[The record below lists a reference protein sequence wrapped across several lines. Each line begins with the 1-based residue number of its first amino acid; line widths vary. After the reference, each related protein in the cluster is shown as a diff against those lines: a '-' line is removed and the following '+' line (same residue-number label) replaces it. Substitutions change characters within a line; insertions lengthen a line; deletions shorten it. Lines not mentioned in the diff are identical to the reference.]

1 MSGLTYQQN
10 AVLERL
16 KRNNEIFLQLNSD
29 IKGRANFLIAAST
42 SIVGVITAAKF
53 LPNTATSEGTEFL
66 LLSLVCLCSIGIYW
80 YASLI
85 WKGGYTALDGSD
97 NVDTLYDSY
106 INKERDI
113 AYCNMLSDLCTAFR
127 NNKKENLSRGKNLEI
142 MVNIFM
148 AQLFFLAL
156 SVGWTSYLVL
166 YITLT

>member
-16 KRNNEIFLQLNSD
+16 QRNNEMFLQLNND

-42 SIVGVITAAKF
+42 SIVGIITAAKF
-53 LPNTATSEGTEFL
+53 LPDTSASEGAEFV

-85 WKGGYTALDGSD
+85 WKGGHTALDGTD
-97 NVDTLYDSY
+97 NVDALYDSY
-106 INKERDI
+106 INKERDV
-113 AYCNMLSDLCTAFR
+113 AYCNMLSDLCTAFGNNR
-127 NNKKENLSRGKNLEI
+127 NENLSRGGNLEI
-142 MVNIFM
+142 MVKIFM

-156 SVGWTSYLVL
+156 SVGWTSFSIFY
-166 YITLT
+166 T